1 MTQQTMALTRA
12 LAHFIVDTKDAAIPQ
27 QVCEHAKVAFMD
39 WLGVAL
45 AGCEDPLVLKLIG
58 YADAMGG
65 AEQAMILGHGVKKSV
80 SQAALI
86 NGAASHALDYD
97 DSFINTYGHPSVGL
111 FPGILALSEWKE
123 KSGAEF
129 INAYIIGLKAGAVI
143 GACAGVEHYMNGW
156 HATSTIGHL
165 SSAAACARL
174 MGLDEQ
180 QTVYALGIAGTQ
192 ACGLKRVFGTMCK
205 PFHAGRAA
213 QAGLMAAMLA
223 RENFT
228 SAEDILEGHDGF
240 LQLFKGKVNEE
251 AVATLGKTWDIENL
265 AQKYHASCHATHSP
279 IEGGVSLMEK
289 ENLVPEQ
296 ISSITIHV
304 SKLAI
309 DVAGKPEP
317 KTGLE
322 GKFSISY
329 CVANA
334 LLRGDTGMGAFT
346 DERVNDPKVKA
357 FMNKIA
363 VVLDKKIDPIE
374 ARVTAKTNDGKEFT
388 CVADIFKQ
396 IPPLETKRNKVRAKF
411 MDLCGATLGA
421 EKAKELSEAILSI
434 EKMGNIR
441 KFVAQVNG

>member
-1 MTQQTMALTRA
+1 MTQQTVALTRA
-12 LAHFIVDTKDAAIPQ
+12 LADFIVNTKDAAIPR

-58 YADAMGG
+58 YAEAMGG
-65 AEQAMILGHGVKKSV
+65 AEQAMIFGHSMKKSV

-123 KSGAEF
+123 KNGAEF

-143 GACAGVEHYMNGW
+143 GACTGIEHYMTGW

-251 AVATLGKTWDIENL
+251 AVATFGKTWDIENL

-279 IEGGVSLMEK
+279 IEGALSLAEK
-289 ENLVPEQ
+289 AHLAPEQ
-296 ISSITIHV
+296 IASLTIEV

-309 DVAGKPEP
+309 DVASKPEP

-346 DERVNDPKVKA
+346 DDKVNDPKVKA
-357 FMNKIA
+357 FMKKIA
-363 VVLDKKIDPIE
+363 VVLDKEIGPIE
-374 ARVTAKTNDGKEFT
+374 ARVTVKTNTGEEHS
-388 CVADIFKQ
+388 CVSDIFKQ
-396 IPPLETKRNKVRAKF
+396 IPPLEVKRNKVKAKF
-411 MDLCGATLGA
+411 LDLCGAALGA
-421 EKAKELSEAILSI
+421 EKAKKLSEAILSM
-434 EKMGNIR
+434 EKIGNIR
-441 KFVAQVNG
+441 KFVDQLNG